1 MVKFALL
8 TATMYTVI
16 LVGVFE
22 YSAYFYK
29 EVSIKNS
36 SMRELLISH
45 NIRFS
50 NVVLAQTIHETGYY
64 TSKVFKENN
73 NPFGMKHNGRG
84 YSLGTKNGHANYK
97 SIEDAIRDYAE
108 WQLRYC
114 PKSISNTEEYLLW
127 LDKWGYAEDPDYIQ
141 KLRHHLKKMNN

>member
-1 MVKFALL
+1 MIKFALW
-8 TATMYTVI
+8 TATTYTI
-16 LVGVFE
+16 LLIAVFE

-29 EVSIKNS
+29 EVNTKNS
-36 SMRELLISH
+36 SIKELLINN

-84 YSLGTKNGHANYK
+84 YSLGTKNGHAYYK
-97 SIEDAIRDYAE
+97 TIEDAVKDYAE

-114 PKSISNTEEYLLW
+114 PKSINTTEEYLQW
-127 LDKWGYAEDPDYIQ
+127 LEKWGYAEDPHYIE
-141 KLRHHLKKMNN
+141 KLRHHLKKQI